1 MFEEAEK
8 FAITFELD
16 LEASISFISHYPILL
31 CFYFWNE
38 GVYRAPISNK
48 LFELLLT
55 RTFISGVLSILLSY
69 RLVTIWYTPNI
80 GIPFLKLSV
89 HWSCSEYLSAIDF
102 MHCTHTSYASSV
114 RGILSVAIREQQK

>member
-16 LEASISFISHYPILL
+16 LEASISHYPILL

-38 GVYRAPISNK
+38 RVYSAPLSNK

-55 RTFISGVLSILLSY
+55 RTCTIYLVCSLSY
-69 RLVTIWYTPNI
+69 FPT
-80 GIPFLKLSV
+80 F
-89 HWSCSEYLSAIDF
+89 
-102 MHCTHTSYASSV
+102 
-114 RGILSVAIREQQK
+114 